1 MAASLVPNTLIGAR
15 YRLERR
21 IGQGGMAEVWLANDI
36 SLNRK
41 VAVKMMKAQHNN
53 DPIVSD
59 GLSCVFWSSTS
70 RSVRPSTYS
79 MTTA

>member
-1 MAASLVPNTLIGAR
+1 MASSLVPNALIGAR
-15 YRLERR
+15 YRLEKR

-53 DPIVSD
+53 
-59 GLSCVFWSSTS
+59 
-70 RSVRPSTYS
+70 
-79 MTTA
+79 